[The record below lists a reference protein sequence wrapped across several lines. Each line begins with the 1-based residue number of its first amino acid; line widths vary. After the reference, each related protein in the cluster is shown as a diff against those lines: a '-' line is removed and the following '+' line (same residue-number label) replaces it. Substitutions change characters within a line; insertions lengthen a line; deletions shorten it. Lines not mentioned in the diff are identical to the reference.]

1 MNTKYLLN
9 KEKLRLLKKN
19 AILINTARGEIVDE
33 KALIEMLKKKKIFS
47 AGFDVYE
54 NEPNIN
60 PELLKLSNVVLL
72 PHVGSATEDTR
83 NNMAIT

>member
-1 MNTKYLLN
+1 
-9 KEKLRLLKKN
+9 
-19 AILINTARGEIVDE
+19 
-33 KALIEMLKKKKIFS
+33 MLKNKKIFA

-83 NNMAIT
+83 NNMALLAAKNIIAVLSNKKPLTPV